1 MGEGGGREF
10 YAIAVE
16 NSSEG
21 RRERELLHP
30 PLFLRALP
38 LHVFLVFFF
47 LSRSSS
53 FLSCHSHFHLGGIN
67 QEAEAEEREARGKSH
82 LSSEETEKGRER
94 VGGIG
99 VEKTSSR
106 RGPF

>member
-38 LHVFLVFFF
+38 LHVFLVFF

-67 QEAEAEEREARGKSH
+67 QEAEAEEGEARGKSH
-82 LSSEETEKGRER
+82 LSSEESEKGRER